1 MIEEIENI
9 HENCNQLLEMF
20 SKNLTDDSHMIEKYK
35 NNSPNLNNIGYNK
48 LFDDLEGNILFS
60 ETLLTE
66 VDEIIQKLE
75 QLKELANMRIE
86 LDTTVGSNLNKKM
99 GMSVP
104 SLQNYS
110 EDSLRENVDISE
122 LPEEQKEVV
131 QNLLEL
137 QSHREKKGGKS
148 KKRNMIKIIKKQLSK
163 KNYQKNYRKKKYR
176 IQ

>member
-1 MIEEIENI
+1 MTLCFLRI
-9 HENCNQLLEMF
+9 
-20 SKNLTDDSHMIEKYK
+20 S
-35 NNSPNLNNIGYNK
+35 LNNIGYNK

-86 LDTTVGSNLNKKM
+86 IDTSVGSNLNKKM
-99 GMSVP
+99 GMSVS

-110 EDSLRENVDISE
+110 EDSVRENVDISE

-137 QSHREKKGGKS
+137 Q
-148 KKRNMIKIIKKQLSK
+148 
-163 KNYQKNYRKKKYR
+163 
-176 IQ
+176 